1 MGGGIRQSPVGDN
14 PVPSVP
20 GPRYPREDHV
30 GSNIGPVAGDTDEG
44 KEPPS
49 RANDPDRSD

>member
-30 GSNIGPVAGDTDEG
+30 GSNIGPVTGDTDEG